1 VEVGGKFEV
10 RVKEAQKA
18 FMDTNEFFGAYA
30 TMDKVEL
37 LKLISDAH
45 VRTVMWIHG
54 KKALT
59 GSRKEFGSLDAI
71 LSHLHDAVAKHMASA
86 GRTLP
91 PWPMLKDFKAKEVN
105 VPSMKKSGMR
115 TITNDASIADIDF
128 ETRGFKVGVFV
139 QKRNATSKDTEF
151 WKIADVDGQQ
161 VRITPPGVEDNGEN
175 GLSMARSELCSG
187 FKIATHADP
196 LIVMSFAESSHRLP
210 GSWETMTSTWRSN
223 IMSAIHWL
231 DARDNTGKYCELRGA
246 HVYSKIDIPEGKLC
260 ATPFSDS
267 IVFKKDADSQQR
279 CNFGVVFQHSAKDV
293 TAYAK
298 NVNNIPKKYVSAFF
312 QLADTVDPID
322 INVEFHSIAVTV
334 NCRATDFQGA
344 SCVVNVPIIRNMKD
358 IAAGCKLFVKRA
370 RAVVVAP
377 SSAGSAG
384 GAEPPAKRHKGDGK
398 GKAKGEAKGKG
409 KGGK

>member
-1 VEVGGKFEV
+1 MEVGGKFEV

-59 GSRKEFGSLDAI
+59 GSRKEFNSLDAI

-105 VPSMKKSGMR
+105 VPSKSGMR

-139 QKRNATSKDTEF
+139 QCRNASSKDTEF
-151 WKIADVDGQQ
+151 WKIAAVDGQQ
-161 VRITPPGVEDNGEN
+161 VRITPPGVEDDGH
-175 GLSMARSELCSG
+175 GVSLPRSELCSG
-187 FKIATHADP
+187 FKIATGAEP
-196 LIVMSFAESSHRLP
+196 LLVMSFAESCHRLP
-210 GSWETMTSTWRSN
+210 GSWEIMTSTWRSN

-231 DARDNTGKYCELRGA
+231 DARDNTEKYCELRGA

-344 SCVVNVPIIRNMKD
+344 SRVVNVPIIRNMKD
-358 IAAGCKLFVKRA
+358 IAAGCKLFVKKA
-370 RAVVVAP
+370 RAVVVAS

-409 KGGK
+409 KGKGEK